1 MQEIKEFKGL
11 DLLWT
16 IVGHET
22 PNQDPGHL
30 VGIDLQ
36 SYINNPTPTSLFPS
50 NVVSIALTKF
60 R

>member
-1 MQEIKEFKGL
+1 MQELKEFKGL

-16 IVGHET
+16 IVGHKT
-22 PNQDPGHL
+22 PNQNSSHL

-50 NVVSIALTKF
+50 NVVSICPY
-60 R
+60 